1 MINHYDKIDSA
12 LSFIEKNLKNNI
24 SVKDVSENSFSSLWH
39 FQRIFRYMTGYS
51 VYSYIRKR
59 RLSEAAQ
66 KLILTRSKVIDIAF
80 EFGYETPETFLR
92 EFKKDFGT
100 TPSEYRKIEHHLIFE
115 KINIHENKFKTIYDG
130 TGIEFKT
137 VIRNNAVLIGKKHR
151 TTMQKDQSTKD
162 IPRIWTESFQE
173 GMFDRIP
180 ERTDLKKVQGVY
192 SNWDLEENFDFFV
205 GAEVNPET
213 STPSGF
219 TKQILTASKYMLFT
233 VPGNTTEKLLSAWKY
248 IYGTWL
254 ANSEYERGSEDDFEV
269 FDERF
274 WDPLNPV
281 SEIYISIR

>member
-1 MINHYDKIDSA
+1 MNHYDKIDSA

-66 KLILTRSKVIDIAF
+66 KLILTKSKVIDIAF

-115 KINIHENKFKTIYDG
+115 KININEDKFKTIYDG

-137 VIRNNAVLIGKKHR
+137 VVRNRVVLIGKKHR
-151 TTMQKDQSTKD
+151 TTMQKEQSTQD

-173 GMFDRIP
+173 GLFDQIP

-205 GAEVNPET
+205 GAEVNPEV
-213 STPSGF
+213 SVPSGF

-233 VPGNTTEKLLSAWKY
+233 VPGNTTEKLLNAWKY

-274 WDPLNPV
+274 WDPQNPV

>member
-1 MINHYDKIDSA
+1 MNHYDKIDSA
-12 LSFIEKNLKNNI
+12 LNFIEKNLKNNI

-100 TPSEYRKIEHHLIFE
+100 TPSEY
-115 KINIHENKFKTIYDG
+115 
-130 TGIEFKT
+130 
-137 VIRNNAVLIGKKHR
+137 
-151 TTMQKDQSTKD
+151 
-162 IPRIWTESFQE
+162 
-173 GMFDRIP
+173 
-180 ERTDLKKVQGVY
+180 
-192 SNWDLEENFDFFV
+192 
-205 GAEVNPET
+205 
-213 STPSGF
+213 
-219 TKQILTASKYMLFT
+219 MLFT

-274 WDPLNPV
+274 WDPQNPV